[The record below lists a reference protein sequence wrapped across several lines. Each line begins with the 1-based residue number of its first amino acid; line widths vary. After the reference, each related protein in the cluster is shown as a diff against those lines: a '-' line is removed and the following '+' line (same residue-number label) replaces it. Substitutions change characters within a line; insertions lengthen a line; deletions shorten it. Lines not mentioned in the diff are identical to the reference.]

1 MSRPLRI
8 QYRGA
13 SYHITCR
20 GIRKDPI
27 YFADRDRLEF
37 IEKMNET
44 AAKYSLII
52 YAYCL
57 MPNHYHLFLQ
67 TPLANLSEGIHQL
80 NGAYASWLRC
90 KRKLV
95 GHVFQGRFK
104 SILVEEETYAINLS
118 LYIHLNPCRWNLAER
133 PQDYAWSSCRDY
145 LETRDSLTPAL
156 RPGRILDMFGDDPVS
171 ARRRYREMLIEK
183 RDMEDPLKE
192 AYRRLALG
200 SPAFIDKIRKI
211 VNERAA
217 ALRPREFS
225 VRDYGA
231 CRAVSP
237 AQVFAAIQAVGGC
250 SLQEIMEKK
259 RGRLW
264 RPMGMYLVKKYCAIG
279 LRKAGE
285 IWGADYAAI
294 SINVARFVTAMKAD
308 SNLAETVDSIDA
320 VIQKSRDAADTEPKR
335 AVWPDSPDVE
345 GLPPQWGKEEKC

>member
-27 YFADRDRLEF
+27 YFDDRDRLKF
-37 IEKMNET
+37 IEKINET
-44 AAKYSLII
+44 AAKYSFIV

-67 TPLANLSEGIHQL
+67 TPLANLSEGVHQL

-95 GHVFQGRFK
+95 GHIFQGRFK

-118 LYIHLNPCRWNLAER
+118 LYIHLNPCRWKLVER
-133 PQDYAWSSCRDY
+133 PEDYAWSSCRDY
-145 LETRDSLTPAL
+145 LGMRGSRTPAL
-156 RPGRILDMFGDDPVS
+156 RPDRILDMFGRDLVS
-171 ARRRYREMLIEK
+171 ARRRYHEMLIEK
-183 RDMEDPLKE
+183 RDMEDPLKG

-211 VNERAA
+211 VNERATA
-217 ALRPREFS
+217 IITRELPARAL
-225 VRDYGA
+225 GA

-237 AQVFAAIQAVGGC
+237 DQVFEAIQAVAGC
-250 SLQEIMEKK
+250 SLPEILKKK
-259 RGRLW
+259 RGQPW

-285 IWGADYAAI
+285 IWGTDYAAI
-294 SINVARFVTAMKAD
+294 SINVARFISAMKAD
-308 SNLAETVDSIDA
+308 TKLAELVGSVDAKIHSGY
-320 VIQKSRDAADTEPKR
+320 DTGGAGMEP
-335 AVWPDSPDVE
+335 ALQPDSSNTAGSHPR
-345 GLPPQWGKEEKC
+345 KEKC